1 MSKLSLCEI
10 NQSQLD
16 KTPII
21 DGQLVVCLDT
31 GNVYRDSKTAHV
43 KIGSDLEVVSELPL
57 APLANK
63 IYFLRPNSLYIYSD
77 GEWVSLGG
85 TNTWRGIQNNLT
97 SDSTEDSLSAAQGK
111 ILKELVDKKP
121 DEMKLYPITIP
132 ANGWSSDDQISYPY
146 YIDISIDGIKE
157 SDCIAVVISPDDVD
171 AAQEACFTTTESRT
185 NLLRLRARNIPKSDI
200 GAFYYFVR
208 EDIVKAFG
216 FENYNISPYTLPI
229 ATSNLLGG
237 IKIGP
242 NFSMSS
248 DGVMSLVPATE
259 NVLGGIKVGNNLS
272 ISEDGVLSA
281 PTPVQVQYGTSAPDN
296 NLPDGSIYIVYEG

>member
-63 IYFLRPNSLYIYSD
+63 IYFLRPNSLYIYSN

-132 ANGWSSDDQISYPY
+132 ANG
-146 YIDISIDGIKE
+146 
-157 SDCIAVVISPDDVD
+157 
-171 AAQEACFTTTESRT
+171 
-185 NLLRLRARNIPKSDI
+185 
-200 GAFYYFVR
+200 
-208 EDIVKAFG
+208 
-216 FENYNISPYTLPI
+216 
-229 ATSNLLGG
+229 
-237 IKIGP
+237 
-242 NFSMSS
+242 
-248 DGVMSLVPATE
+248 
-259 NVLGGIKVGNNLS
+259 
-272 ISEDGVLSA
+272 
-281 PTPVQVQYGTSAPDN
+281 
-296 NLPDGSIYIVYEG
+296 